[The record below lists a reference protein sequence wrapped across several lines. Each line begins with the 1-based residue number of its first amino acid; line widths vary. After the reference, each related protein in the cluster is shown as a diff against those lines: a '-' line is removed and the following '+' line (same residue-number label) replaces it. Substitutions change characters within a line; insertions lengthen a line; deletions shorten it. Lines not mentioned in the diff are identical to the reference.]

1 MSAFYT
7 SIARFY
13 DAETGGKTDDLR
25 LYQRLAAQYPG
36 DVLDVGCGTGR
47 VLIHLAQAGCRAH
60 GIDSD
65 AAMLERLARKLR
77 GLPHLQDH
85 ISYAHADALR
95 YDCAREFGLI
105 LLSYNALMHFHEQ
118 ESQIALLRRLRGWLA
133 DEGRLVIDLPNAG
146 DAFAA
151 QDTDALTL
159 ERTFLEPES
168 GHQVM
173 LQSVSCLDRVT
184 QILHVDWIY
193 DEMDGE
199 GRVRRIV
206 APHRLRYFFLPE
218 LTLLLK
224 LCGFAVDG
232 VYGDADGARFEDG
245 CERMIALAGKLGG
258 AHLSHYT

>member
-13 DAETGGKTDDLR
+13 DAEIGDKTDDLL

-36 DVLDVGCGTGR
+36 EILDVGCGTGR
-47 VLIHLAQAGCRAH
+47 VLIHLAQAGCQTH

-65 AAMLERLARKLR
+65 AAMLDRLARKLR
-77 GLPHLQDH
+77 GMPHLQDH
-85 ISYAHADALR
+85 ISYAHADARR
-95 YDCAREFGLI
+95 YDCEREFALI

-118 ESQIALLRRLRGWLA
+118 ESQIALLRKLRGCLS

-146 DAFAA
+146 GAFAT

-173 LQSVSCLDRVT
+173 LQSVSWLDRAAQV
-184 QILHVDWIY
+184 LHVEWIY
-193 DEMDGE
+193 DEMDGD
-199 GRVRRIV
+199 GQIRRMI

-224 LCGFAVDG
+224 LCGFAVDA
-232 VYGDADGARFEDG
+232 VYGDTDGASFEDG
-245 CERMIALAGKLGG
+245 CERMIVFARPV
-258 AHLSHYT
+258 